1 MTDLEES
8 FVQLPDEDSLENIF
22 LTMTPECIQKE
33 IEKYK
38 DRCFALEQDGADLK
52 AAKEASE
59 QKIQEFKKEAEHL
72 REKLEKDTLLS
83 SELAASYQTKMHLAK
98 EERYQLL
105 QLKQKLEEELKELEK
120 RRDAYN
126 EQEKALPQVLPSL
139 LERKMV
145 FKGHMTREDT
155 NSLAMTLLIQY
166 PLPGGSALITFEN
179 PEVARRIMQKQE
191 HEVELDECRVR
202 VWAGPVELLL
212 PSFLEIEMKRNSRR
226 ILVSNLPSLDLSEEQ
241 LLDKLELFFSKKK
254 NGGGEV
260 EWREFLSDTRHVVL
274 SFMYDGVVEEL
285 MKKGHFQ
292 IQFGKTIHEVRVTPY
307 VSGAIADLQFR
318 PSICSRT
325 VLLSGIPDVLDE
337 EAMQDALEIHF
348 QKPSQGGGE
357 VDAISYVPAG
367 KHGLAIFEEDM
378 E

>member
-8 FVQLPDEDSLENIF
+8 FIQLADEDSLKNS

-59 QKIQEFKKEAEHL
+59 QKIQEFQNEAEHL
-72 REKLEKDTLLS
+72 REKLEKDALLN

-98 EERYQLL
+98 EERSQLL

-126 EQEKALPQVLPSL
+126 EQEKAQPQVLPSL

-166 PLPGGSALITFEN
+166 PLAGGSALITFEN
-179 PEVARRIMQKQE
+179 PEVAHRIIQKQK

-212 PSFLEIEMKRNSRR
+212 PSSLEIEMKRSSRR
-226 ILVSNLPSLDLSEEQ
+226 VLVSSLPSLDLSEEQ

-274 SFMYDGVVEEL
+274 SFMHDGVVEEL
-285 MKKGHFQ
+285 IKKGHFR
-292 IQFGKTIHEVRVTPY
+292 IQFGKTKHEVRVTPY
-307 VSGAIADLQFR
+307 VSGAIADVQFR
-318 PSICSRT
+318 PSICTRT

-357 VDAISYVPAG
+357 VDAIGYVPAG
-367 KHGLAIFEEDM
+367 KHGLAIFEEDT

>member
-59 QKIQEFKKEAEHL
+59 QKIQEFEKEAEHL

-285 MKKGHFQ
+285 IKKGHFQ

-318 PSICSRT
+318 PSICNRT

-367 KHGLAIFEEDM
+367 KHGLAIFEEDT